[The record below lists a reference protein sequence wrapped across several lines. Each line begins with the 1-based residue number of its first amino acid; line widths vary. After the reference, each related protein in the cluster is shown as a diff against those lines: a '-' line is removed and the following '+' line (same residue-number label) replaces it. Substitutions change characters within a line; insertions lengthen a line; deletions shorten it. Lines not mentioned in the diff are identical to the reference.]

1 MTQDNEQTTT
11 QSTERASMTAAG
23 PGTDVPGQGRSGADA
38 RTDRPTA
45 GEQDGR
51 FYFTKN
57 VMGDE
62 DSEIP
67 DATHEDNA
75 VEVRL
80 QATNQGW
87 NPVDESYLVD
97 QAQNMGDHW
106 VVLYSVPVVRNQ
118 IDIP

>member
-11 QSTERASMTAAG
+11 QSTESASMTAAG
-23 PGTDVPGQGRSGADA
+23 RGTDVPGQGRSGADA

-75 VEVRL
+75 AEVRL